1 MFSANYN
8 QFVTPRIEMF
18 FINVNEKLPLML
30 AFCLLLKINYQG
42 QDKETKI
49 NLKFVKYVVKWG
61 NNLLVKNNEIGE
73 WYYIGCNNSSYA

>member
-1 MFSANYN
+1 
-8 QFVTPRIEMF
+8 
-18 FINVNEKLPLML
+18 ML
-30 AFCLLLKINYQG
+30 ASLLPAFEDQQG

-73 WYYIGCNNSSYA
+73 RYYILAVTTVATRELVRVGAFSYSYG